1 MKIVAIVC
9 AFVAFAAADATAQ
22 MSQEEVGVLQNL
34 YGMEKRAI
42 YQKVMELSPSDSV
55 AFWPIYDQF
64 EVDRKDLG
72 QRRVQLM
79 QKFVGKYPAI
89 SAQELDE
96 IIEGL
101 MDIREELNELEEDTY
116 EEMKEKASTMT
127 AAKFI
132 QIESF
137 LNTMISAELAVEMPF
152 IGAFHEKK

>member
-1 MKIVAIVC
+1 MKIIAIVC
-9 AFVAFAAADATAQ
+9 AFLAFSAADVAAQ
-22 MSQEEVGVLQNL
+22 MTQEEVGILQNL

-42 YQKVMELSPSDSV
+42 YKKVMELTPSDSV
-55 AFWPIYDQF
+55 AFWPIYDAF
-64 EVDRKDLG
+64 EIERKDLG
-72 QRRVQLM
+72 QRRVQLL
-79 QKFVGKYPAI
+79 QKFVSKYPAI
-89 SAQELDE
+89 SAEELDE

-101 MDIREELNELEEDTY
+101 IEIREELLDLETDAYEDL
-116 EEMKEKASTMT
+116 KEKTSTMT